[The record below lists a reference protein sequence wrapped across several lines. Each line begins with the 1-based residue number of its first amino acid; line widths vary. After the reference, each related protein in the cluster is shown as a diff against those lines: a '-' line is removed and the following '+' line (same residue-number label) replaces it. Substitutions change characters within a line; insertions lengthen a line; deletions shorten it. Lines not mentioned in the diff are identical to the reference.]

1 MMLST
6 PDVLLVNDGALDA
19 QATLMA
25 LEQVAP
31 RATVLHLQSGQE
43 ALEYVFGTG
52 EYRERR
58 AGHPGLMLL
67 TLELH
72 GVSGLCVLDLMRA
85 HPSTNHIPVVLFG
98 LEHDIRKYRRH
109 DRFDADAYISQPC
122 DFQRRC
128 SVVRGCVGHWLPWA
142 LRPGWHLTMS
152 DRRSKAEARAG
163 VLQSIC
169 CRTDS

>member
-6 PDVLLVNDGALDA
+6 PDVLLVENGALES
-19 QATLMA
+19 QATIFA

-31 RATVLHLQSGQE
+31 RATVLHLASGQE
-43 ALEYVFGTG
+43 ALEFMFGTG
-52 EYRERR
+52 EFRERG
-58 AGHPGLMLL
+58 AGQPGLVLL

-85 HPSTNHIPVVLFG
+85 HPSTTHVPVVLIG
-98 LEHDIRKYRRH
+98 LESDIRKYRRH
-109 DRFDADAYISQPC
+109 DRFDADAYVVQPC

-128 SVVRGCVGHWLPWA
+128 SVIRGCVGHWLPWA

-152 DRRSKAEARAG
+152 DRRSNVEHRSRFLATG
-163 VLQSIC
+163 ISQ
-169 CRTDS
+169 